1 MNPEYQTLCVLGALA
16 ASATFVRVSTEAEPR
31 VIDWIALASLAL
43 LVGQLAL
50 ASAGRPSL

>member
-1 MNPEYQTLCVLGALA
+1 MNPDYQTLCALGAIA

-43 LVGQLAL
+43 LLGQLAL
-50 ASAGRPSL
+50 AFAGRAPL